1 MAVSLKLAEAFVDVH
16 VNRAPFN
23 AGLAAVI
30 GDLGRLKGLGVVNLS
45 LNRSAADAS
54 LLIFEQHMRASKLQA
69 NFTATLDRS
78 QATASLNLLMQQI
91 QAARG
96 LAGGRMGGPGG
107 GGGGGGGGGI
117 FGGMLQ
123 VAGGQLMARAT
134 AAALAVPGQI
144 GGAMFDA
151 AKKASD
157 LGESV
162 SKVNVTF
169 GPAAG
174 EVIGKTDE
182 LAERFGV
189 VKKEAL
195 DAAAAFGL
203 MALAAGQTKEQAAA
217 TGNRFVQ
224 MGLDIAS
231 FHNITNAE
239 AFEKLRSGLAGEI
252 EPLRQIGILLS
263 EDAVQAKALEMGLV
277 GSSKEAKHLT
287 QQQKVAVRTELIA
300 SQMGPAMGD
309 LERTASS
316 AANQLRKLQGDM
328 ENLTTEFGNELQ
340 GALRSGIDLARELGK
355 VIADATGKGAPK
367 AVGEVVKATVDATR
381 TAVQGEGPGLMGR
394 LNLALAQAMSAAFGK
409 IGLGENFGRVKEAAE
424 AMQREMEGG
433 TAAATGMGLAAGPAT
448 PEEQVAAMEKSG
460 VPAQMELAAQSRA
473 VAAAM
478 AAAATAEVP
487 GLGQGAEARP
497 GMALALEQD
506 RIQAEMLR
514 REAEEAIS
522 GPRLARGA
530 ALARPGGIPEVSD
543 FRKKFL
549 GEDEKAEIERREA
562 LAFIARPKEE
572 KARPSQMFAD
582 PADYATHAIQA
593 ALSGK
598 DDTGKKTVEEIKHG
612 NTLLKNLVD
621 AIVPVT
627 KITPGKPNAGMFI
640 FQHE

>member
-1 MAVSLKLAEAFVDVH
+1 
-16 VNRAPFN
+16 
-23 AGLAAVI
+23 
-30 GDLGRLKGLGVVNLS
+30 
-45 LNRSAADAS
+45 
-54 LLIFEQHMRASKLQA
+54 
-69 NFTATLDRS
+69 
-78 QATASLNLLMQQI
+78 
-91 QAARG
+91 
-96 LAGGRMGGPGG
+96 
-107 GGGGGGGGGI
+107 
-117 FGGMLQ
+117 
-123 VAGGQLMARAT
+123 
-134 AAALAVPGQI
+134 
-144 GGAMFDA
+144 
-151 AKKASD
+151 
-157 LGESV
+157 
-162 SKVNVTF
+162 
-169 GPAAG
+169 
-174 EVIGKTDE
+174 
-182 LAERFGV
+182 
-189 VKKEAL
+189 
-195 DAAAAFGL
+195 
-203 MALAAGQTKEQAAA
+203 
-217 TGNRFVQ
+217 
-224 MGLDIAS
+224 
-231 FHNITNAE
+231 
-239 AFEKLRSGLAGEI
+239 
-252 EPLRQIGILLS
+252 
-263 EDAVQAKALEMGLV
+263 
-277 GSSKEAKHLT
+277 
-287 QQQKVAVRTELIA
+287 
-300 SQMGPAMGD
+300 
-309 LERTASS
+309 
-316 AANQLRKLQGDM
+316 
-328 ENLTTEFGNELQ
+328 
-340 GALRSGIDLARELGK
+340 
-355 VIADATGKGAPK
+355 
-367 AVGEVVKATVDATR
+367 VKAGVDATR

-640 FQHE
+640 FQHD

>member
-1 MAVSLKLAEAFVDVH
+1 MAVSLKLADAYIDVRVDTSALGPGLSAALGQL
-16 VNRAPFN
+16 NARAAGGVRLGVDETGFR
-23 AGLAAVI
+23 ASLARAQGGLASFAASA
-30 GDLGRLKGLGVVNLS
+30 GRM
-45 LNRSAADAS
+45 AAG
-54 LLIFEQHMRASKLQA
+54 I
-69 NFTATLDRS
+69 
-78 QATASLNLLMQQI
+78 
-91 QAARG
+91 G
-96 LAGGRMGGPGG
+96 LAR
-107 GGGGGGGGGI
+107 
-117 FGGMLQ
+117 
-123 VAGGQLMARAT
+123 
-134 AAALAVPGQI
+134 I
-144 GGAMFDA
+144 GGAVLSAPVRIGEAMFDA

-162 SKVNVTF
+162 SKVNVSF
-169 GPAAG
+169 GPAAKD
-174 EVIGKTDE
+174 VVAQSDM

-189 VKKEAL
+189 IKKESL

-203 MALAAGQTKEQAAA
+203 MGQAAGQTKEESAAM
-217 TGNRFVQ
+217 GNRFVR

-231 FHNITNAE
+231 FHNIANAE

-263 EDAVQAKALEMGLV
+263 EDAVRAKALEMGLV
-277 GSSKEAKHLT
+277 GTAKEAGHLT
-287 QQQKVAVRTELIA
+287 QQQKVAARVELIA
-300 SQMGPAMGD
+300 AQMGPAAGD
-309 LERTASS
+309 LERTAGS

-367 AVGEVVKATVDATR
+367 AVGEAVKATVDATR
-381 TAVQGEGPGLMGR
+381 TAVQGEGPGILTR
-394 LNLALAQAMSAAFGK
+394 LNLGLAQAMSAAFGK

-478 AAAATAEVP
+478 AVAATAEVP

-497 GMALALEQD
+497 GMALALEED
-506 RIQAEMLR
+506 RKQAEMLR

-530 ALARPGGIPEVSD
+530 AFARPGGIPEISD
-543 FRKKFL
+543 FRKKFMEP
-549 GEDEKAEIERREA
+549 GELAEVERRKAME
-562 LAFIARPKEE
+562 FIARPESARDTKAFQSQTFGGGEDFAKSFITGLLEKDNTPKMQLEE
-572 KARPSQMFAD
+572 QKR
-582 PADYATHAIQA
+582 
-593 ALSGK
+593 
-598 DDTGKKTVEEIKHG
+598 G
-612 NTLLKNLVD
+612 NVLLQNLVD
-621 AIVPVT
+621 RIMPPSIQ
-627 KITPGKPNAGMFI
+627 KKNEGPMI
-640 FQHE
+640 FQGKA